1 MYYQN
6 ILETGYANIGKLDKC
21 LDWVNPLILRDHV
34 SSKLEIFGDK
44 RSKKTQYVEDIQMC
58 FMEYSSKR
66 KMVNDVNFENGIKE
80 INLLTIEKKN
90 KRCYLRIWKCHNSF

>member
-58 FMEYSSKR
+58 FM
-66 KMVNDVNFENGIKE
+66 V
-80 INLLTIEKKN
+80 
-90 KRCYLRIWKCHNSF
+90 

>member
-6 ILETGYANIGKLDKC
+6 IIETGYANIGKLDKC

-34 SSKLEIFGDK
+34 SSELEIFGDK
-44 RSKKTQYVEDIQMC
+44 RSKKTQYTEDIQMY
-58 FMEYSSKR
+58 FMVYSSKR

-80 INLLTIEKKN
+80 ISVLTIETQ
-90 KRCYLRIWKCHNSF
+90 KRK